1 MWLINTI
8 TLKLD
13 EFPTEVGLDY
23 AILSHRWGDDEV
35 LFKDLNGSKDLNLL
49 QNKQGFAKV
58 KRCCEQASRDK
69 YSWAW
74 VDTCCIDKSS
84 SAELSEAINSM
95 FHWYRESSV
104 CYAYLSD
111 IDNLDDIGGSEW
123 FKRGWTLQELLAPT
137 HVQFFGRD
145 WTFLSDKQSLRNELG
160 TITSIPEKALLNFR
174 SEDYCVAGK
183 MSWAVGRQTTR
194 EEDLAY
200 CLMGLFDIN
209 MPLLYGERTKAF
221 LRLQEMIMEFS
232 TDLSIFLWKGQ
243 PRTEFGLLAASP
255 SCFCIKST
263 YTPPQ
268 GLRDM
273 FSLRKGW
280 TRNNAGVS
288 IRLSLRPHY
297 IDEDQ
302 KAVFVA
308 VIHEP
313 YRYRLSGFGIFLER
327 LERSCQ
333 KNDYRRVS
341 VDNQMAIDLNAFIGR
356 PLYCTFAEFTTDLL
370 IVREPMIPSSS
381 AGSSSFIVRWKAPE
395 SLEARV
401 CQRCSDHVED
411 SLKHWPVI
419 ASELATTRELCF
431 NYLRIE
437 AKGIL
442 GYLFVNISD
451 SLHLL
456 VCFRF
461 DVRFQPV
468 CIAVI
473 CDEQLYNKGLK
484 ARNVMRAYYD
494 LFGNRNEDTEAFD
507 RATSIYAARASNDLS
522 EFAIFDDTI
531 LLSLDI
537 DTVELHVDP
546 RFLEEQRGR
555 RSPPRADR
563 LKRQLDL
570 FCI

>member
-8 TLKLD
+8 TLKLE
-13 EFPTEVGLDY
+13 EFPTEAGLDY

-49 QNKQGFAKV
+49 QNKQGFSKV

-95 FHWYRESSV
+95 FHWYRQSSM

-111 IDNLDDIGGSEW
+111 VDSLDDIGGSEW
-123 FKRGWTLQELLAPT
+123 FKRGWTLQELLAPN
-137 HVQFFGRD
+137 HVQFFGQD

-160 TITSIPEKALLNFR
+160 AITSIPEEALLNFR
-174 SEDYCVAGK
+174 SEDYCVADK

-221 LRLQEMIMEFS
+221 LRLQEMIMEYS
-232 TDLSIFLWKGQ
+232 TDLSIFLWNGQ
-243 PRTEFGLLAASP
+243 PWTEFGLLAASP
-255 SCFCIKST
+255 SCFCIKSP
-263 YTPPQ
+263 YTPWQ

-273 FSLRKGW
+273 FSLPKGW

-341 VDNQMAIDLNAFIGR
+341 VDNHTTIDLAAFIRR
-356 PLYCTFAEFTTDLL
+356 PLYDPFSEFTTDLL
-370 IVREPMIPSSS
+370 IAREPMIPSSS

-395 SLEARV
+395 PLEARV
-401 CQRCSDHVED
+401 CQRCSDHVEA
-411 SLKHWPVI
+411 SLEHWPVI

-442 GYLFVNISD
+442 GYLLVNISD
-451 SLHLL
+451 SLRLL
-456 VCFRF
+456 VCFGF
-461 DVRFQPV
+461 DVRFQPL
-468 CIAVI
+468 CIVAI
-473 CDEQLYNKGLK
+473 CDEQLYNKGIK
-484 ARNVMRAYYD
+484 AWNVMHAYYNM
-494 LFGNRNEDTEAFD
+494 FGNREEDTEAFD
-507 RATSIYAARASNDLS
+507 RAISIYAARASDDLI

-531 LLSLDI
+531 HLSLDI
-537 DTVELHVDP
+537 DTVELHVVS

-555 RSPPRADR
+555 RSPHRADT
-563 LKRQLDL
+563 LKQQRDL
-570 FCI
+570 FCM